1 MADDTKNTAIAYHD
15 YTQPIARTGEQQYA
29 CIMRERSG
37 IDAGNIDYGLRD
49 LTHMGDGGQT
59 AVNVIFSLYEAA
71 CDQTGLRAEKDQ
83 AKDQALAAAAE
94 LVETTG
100 AEYEA
105 AARYAVAKS
114 GSQRNTAWDAL
125 CEARRCRETAFA
137 RCKGEA

>member
-1 MADDTKNTAIAYHD
+1 MADDTKNTTIAYHD
-15 YTQPIARTGEQQYA
+15 YTKPIARTGEQQYA

-49 LTHMGDGGQT
+49 ITHMGDGGQT

-83 AKDQALAAAAE
+83 ARAAATK
-94 LVETTG
+94 LVDATG

-137 RCKGEA
+137 LCKGTNHD